1 MEISIITLYN
11 IVKVDL
17 KDFSAYMSIN
27 KTKQLTKVQ
36 DNQDLDRKAQILTL
50 KLKECILY
58 YQLDQILYGKILIA
72 IQQYNDRELVIYS

>member
-27 KTKQLTKVQ
+27 KTK
-36 DNQDLDRKAQILTL
+36 
-50 KLKECILY
+50 
-58 YQLDQILYGKILIA
+58 
-72 IQQYNDRELVIYS
+72 